1 MAHYDRSTNEYQLIP
16 VNETS
21 QSSLEPFRS
30 LHHHKN
36 SSASKANYHLRTQPN
51 QLNADLRQ
59 SYDYSSQVKQTL
71 PVGYNA
77 NLVKSRQS
85 LEILPRSRSKLQRE
99 PTELSFKL
107 ISKFDMRDSDGLNN
121 SSGSIHEPSSLNTSL
136 NLVKKRR
143 ILGDRDGFRHSH
155 LSSYMGRENRVLKQI
170 HKRVENFH

>member
-1 MAHYDRSTNEYQLIP
+1 MP

-21 QSSLEPFRS
+21 GSSIDQFRS
-30 LHHHKN
+30 LQHHKN

-51 QLNADLRQ
+51 QFNSDLRQ

-71 PVGYNA
+71 PVGYNH
-77 NLVKSRQS
+77 NLIKSRQS

-99 PTELSFKL
+99 PAELSFKL
-107 ISKFDMRDSDGLNN
+107 ISKFDKNESDRLNN
-121 SSGSIHEPSSLNTSL
+121 SSSSLVEPSTLNTSL

-143 ILGDRDGFRHSH
+143 ILGERDGFRHSH
-155 LSSYMGRENRVLKQI
+155 LSSYMGREHRVLKQI